1 MSFATGTSLH
11 FRSSHLNSWHFF
23 GSPSQSVSSS
33 HSCCSVPS
41 SSAIA
46 PSSSAVVPSSLSAVV
61 PSSSAI
67 APSSSAIVS
76 SSSAIAPSSSAVAPS
91 SSAVAPSSS
100 AVVPSSLALV
110 SLVAFE
116 SRSKASSKMGDSS
129 SPLHP
134 IYKARKAAKT
144 GNAKKRSFMKPP
156 QKSD

>member
-33 HSCCSVPS
+33 HSCCSAPS

-46 PSSSAVVPSSLSAVV
+46 PSSSAIA

-76 SSSAIAPSSSAVAPS
+76 SSSAIAPSSSAIAPS
-91 SSAVAPSSS
+91 SSAI
-100 AVVPSSLALV
+100 VPSSLALV

-116 SRSKASSKMGDSS
+116 SCSKASSKMGDSS